1 MTTNTLAT
9 EGMTRAVNAA
19 DPRVVLTIDAAIER
33 AIASGEPF
41 SANDIRDQFAT
52 TQSKGLVGRASTPTP
67 TARAPAW
74 SGSAPCRAT
83 STARTARRSRC
94 GVGCGSAGCGMRV
107 YRIEVD
113 SGRLPTTNRV
123 YYGDDAAC

>member
-19 DPRVVLTIDAAIER
+19 DPRVVVTIDAAIER

-52 TQSKGLVGRASTPTP
+52 TQSKGLVGARVNSYANRKSSGMVKVGSVPSNLDSTHGKEI
-67 TARAPAW
+67 AVWR
-74 SGSAPCRAT
+74 
-83 STARTARRSRC
+83 
-94 GVGCGSAGCGMRV
+94 GVGIVVSEG
-107 YRIEVD
+107 
-113 SGRLPTTNRV
+113 
-123 YYGDDAAC
+123 AA